1 MAHPMYRTLFGQS
14 DLEVMPSTLPG
25 IQFSVKR
32 DYAGY
37 AVHLDIRPSS
47 DALHPNSKDLLVRAV
62 KDGRTLDLVPTR
74 ILEGEFPVDVTTDFV
89 HWYDAQ
95 EDCVEFRPVGEP
107 WNSSLDNWRLTR
119 EPGQDRWRL
128 MKGGRSLVSLHSK
141 TSRTVG
147 APPIRQFASPAL
159 QAKVLPEILSGQKR
173 ISLAITEPSA
183 GSDVRNLT
191 TTAEKTAD
199 GKHYIVNGEKKW
211 ITNGMFS
218 DYFSTA
224 VRTGAPGS
232 GAAGLSFLLI
242 DRHLPGIQCRKIEI
256 GAGKLS
262 STTYITFEDVK
273 VPADMLIGEEGG
285 GFKFIMSNFNH
296 ERLWITFQALRGA
309 RICLEDAFTWAQKRD
324 VFGGKLIEQPVV
336 RHKLGLCGKKVEA
349 LQAWVEQIVYE
360 LDHLSEKEG
369 NRLLGG
375 TTALLKVEAGMV
387 AKYVADECVKI
398 MGGLGLTKSGQGA
411 RIEAISRSV
420 IALIVPGG
428 SEDVMIDLGVREAL
442 KLSKLRSGARASRL

>member
-1 MAHPMYRTLFGQS
+1 MAVPTSTHESLIGDEAMSNEQFGS
-14 DLEVMPSTLPG
+14 KLPWAEPSWYTG
-25 IQFSVKR
+25 
-32 DYAGY
+32 
-37 AVHLDIRPSS
+37 RPS
-47 DALHPNSKDLLVRAV
+47 PYYKDSHRQLRKAVRKWVEDNVIGRSEEWEAAGEVPKAVYLKCAEDGLLLPIATGRKIPAEWAGKYPIVGGI
-62 KDGRTLDLVPTR
+62 KPEEWDG
-74 ILEGEFPVDVTTDFV
+74 FHDFV
-89 HWYDAQ
+89 LWDELYRGGAISSI
-95 EDCVEFRPVGEP
+95 FVG
-107 WNSSLDNWRLTR
+107 L
-119 EPGQDRWRL
+119 
-128 MKGGRSLVSLHSK
+128 
-141 TSRTVG
+141 TVG
-147 APPIRQFASPAL
+147 APPIRQFASPTL
-159 QAKVLPEILSGQKR
+159 QSKILPEILSGQKR
-173 ISLAITEPSA
+173 ISLAITEPNA

-191 TTAEKTAD
+191 TTAEKTPD

-242 DRHLPGIQCRKIEI
+242 DRHLPRIKCRKIEI

-273 VPADMLIGEEGG
+273 VPVEMLIGEEGG

-296 ERLWITFQALRGA
+296 ERLWIAFQALRGA
-309 RICLEDAFTWAQKRD
+309 RICLEDAFGWVQKRE

-336 RHKLGLCGKKVEA
+336 RHKLGLCGKKVDA

-360 LDHLSEKEG
+360 LDHLSEKDG

-398 MGGLGLTKSGQGA
+398 MGGLGLTKSGQGS

-442 KLSKLRSGARASRL
+442 KLSRQREGGGRSSRL